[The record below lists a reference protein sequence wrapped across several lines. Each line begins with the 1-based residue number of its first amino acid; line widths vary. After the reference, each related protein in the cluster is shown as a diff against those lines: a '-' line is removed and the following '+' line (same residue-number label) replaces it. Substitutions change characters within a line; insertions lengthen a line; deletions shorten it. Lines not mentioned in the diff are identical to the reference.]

1 MIRTQSEILNRMA
14 IEIPGGNLAMNISGA
29 VTVGGTSIK
38 LNSTQTLS
46 LGEFNYTT
54 NIPSDFQFRG
64 ITLSSTDGNGV
75 FIPISETIS
84 LSTVESNNN
93 FNVLL
98 LSDSFL
104 NGATPTS
111 SFAFFPEPSFNIF
124 GSTGSQLNI
133 KVTNTNI
140 IGVVN
145 MVLHLSTV

>member
-1 MIRTQSEILNRMA
+1 MFRTGSEILNRMA
-14 IEIPGGNLAMNISGA
+14 IELPSGDIAMNISGA
-29 VTVGGTSIK
+29 VTVGG
-38 LNSTQTLS
+38 NSLKINHTQTLS

-54 NIPSDFQFRG
+54 NIPSDFYFKG

-75 FIPISETIS
+75 PVAISENIL
-84 LSTVESNNN
+84 LSTVETNNN

-104 NGATPTS
+104 NGAVSTS
-111 SFAFFPEPSFNIF
+111 SFTFFPEPSFSIF

-133 KVTNTNI
+133 RVTNINI

-145 MVLHLSTV
+145 MVLHLATV